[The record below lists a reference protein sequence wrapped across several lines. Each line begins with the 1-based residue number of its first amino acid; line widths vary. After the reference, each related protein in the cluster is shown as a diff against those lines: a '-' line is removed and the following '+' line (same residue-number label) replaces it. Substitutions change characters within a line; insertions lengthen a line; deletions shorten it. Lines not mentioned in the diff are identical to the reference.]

1 MENHEP
7 FLREAI
13 ALSKSAMDHG
23 DEPFG
28 SVLVKDGEVILHQ
41 HRKQRLHRPRYD
53 QPCRDEP
60 G

>member
-13 ALSKSAMDHG
+13 ALSKSAMERG

-28 SVLVKDGEVILHQ
+28 W
-41 HRKQRLHRPRYD
+41 
-53 QPCRDEP
+53 CW
-60 G
+60 

>member
-13 ALSKSAMDHG
+13 ALSKSAMERG

-28 SVLVKDGEVILHQ
+28 SVLVKDGDVTCAP
-41 HRKQRLHRPRYD
+41 KTASSPATT
-53 QPCRDEP
+53 
-60 G
+60 